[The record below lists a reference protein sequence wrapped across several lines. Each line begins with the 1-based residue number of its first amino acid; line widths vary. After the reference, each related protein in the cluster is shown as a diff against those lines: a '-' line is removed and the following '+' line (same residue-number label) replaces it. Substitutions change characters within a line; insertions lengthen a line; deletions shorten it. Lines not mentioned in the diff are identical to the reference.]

1 MELKQGALGNG
12 EGFTLIEVLIAML
25 VMSVGLLTLGGMQ
38 VVAIK
43 SNSNASN
50 ITTATAL
57 IEEKLDVYKS
67 MDYTAIVNEN
77 GSQNNF
83 DWNTSV
89 AANTPANGLK
99 TITVNVS
106 WTGGNK
112 THSLAFGTIVAQ

>member
-67 MDYTAIVNEN
+67 MDYTI
-77 GSQNNF
+77 
-83 DWNTSV
+83 
-89 AANTPANGLK
+89 
-99 TITVNVS
+99 
-106 WTGGNK
+106 
-112 THSLAFGTIVAQ
+112 